1 LLYRAEHAEHLFD
14 MLDQWAT
21 HYRRDE
27 LLERAQTLRLPFATV
42 RKPEALFEDEQLQAR
57 GYFVEVEHPEL
68 GRKFRY
74 PGAPY
79 VFNGSPWRVYRRP
92 PLVGEHTAE
101 ILRGEL
107 GIEADE
113 LAALAAEGII

>member
-1 LLYRAEHAEHLFD
+1 
-14 MLDQWAT
+14 
-21 HYRRDE
+21 
-27 LLERAQTLRLPFATV
+27 
-42 RKPEALFEDEQLQAR
+42 
-57 GYFVEVEHPEL
+57 L

-107 GIEADE
+107 GLEADE